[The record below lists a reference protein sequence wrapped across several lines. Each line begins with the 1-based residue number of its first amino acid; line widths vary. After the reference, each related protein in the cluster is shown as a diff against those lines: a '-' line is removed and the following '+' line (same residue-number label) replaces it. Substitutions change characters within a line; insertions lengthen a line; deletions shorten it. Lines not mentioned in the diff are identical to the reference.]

1 MSIKFKRYPIKV
13 EHDGTTLR
21 GTIVYWSKDYR
32 VVLDHPVHREGKGI
46 HMMYMIPARF
56 VTPLDTD
63 TIEHVGDV
71 NIVIRCKEE
80 LKRLY
85 SETTSNA

>member
-1 MSIKFKRYPIKV
+1 MKRNGGRNAIV
-13 EHDGTTLR
+13 F
-21 GTIVYWSKDYR
+21 TIVYWSKDYR
-32 VVLDHPVHREGKGI
+32 VVLDHPVHREGKGL

-85 SETTSNA
+85 VETLNNNNDEVACK